1 MLYCVLPDFEKG
13 EGQQIIKKLRVNE
26 EIRAREVRLVGENG
40 EQLGTMP
47 LYQAREVAKA
57 HGLDLVEVAPTALPP
72 VCRLLDYGKFK
83 YEQAK
88 KERNSRKSQK
98 IVLLREIRLRP
109 KIGEHDFNAKS
120 RTASKLLA
128 GGDKVK
134 VTVLFR
140 GREIT
145 HPDLGW
151 KLLQRMA
158 ESLKDAGSVDGQ
170 PIMEERRMNI
180 ILSPLIVQKAK
191 PKVKQEVE
199 VTNAK
204 NENPQGSAGPASR
217 NRERQDSARQDRQQP
232 SQVT

>member
-1 MLYCVLPDFEKG
+1 LLCRAEICYIELCLIFQKG
-13 EGQQIIKKLRVNE
+13 DTQQIIKKLRVNE

-47 LYQAREVAKA
+47 LYQAREVAKT
-57 HGLDLVEVAPTALPP
+57 HGLDLVEVAPTAVPP

-98 IVLLREIRLRP
+98 IVLLREVRLRP
-109 KIGEHDFNAKS
+109 KIGDHDFEAKS
-120 RTASKLLA
+120 RTARKLLA
-128 GGDKVK
+128 DGDKVK
-134 VTVLFR
+134 VTILFR

-158 ESLKDAGSVDGQ
+158 ESLKDASSVDGQ

-180 ILSPLIVQKAK
+180 ILSPLPVQKTK

-199 VTNAK
+199 VTDAK
-204 NENPQGSAGPASR
+204 NENPQGSTEPATR
-217 NRERQDSARQDRQQP
+217 NR
-232 SQVT
+232 